1 MGIPSYFSYIIK
13 NYPNI
18 IRKFNKCEPFQHLFM
33 DCNSIVYDAYKTV
46 EKRHIKKPIDSSKIE
61 SLLLNI
67 VVENIKNYIH
77 FISPKHS
84 VFITFDGVAP
94 FAKMSQQRT
103 RRYKSDF
110 MSSLEKKPKLW
121 NTTAITPGTI
131 FMNNL
136 SARIYSEFINKET
149 QYNVKQIL
157 VSCADKPG
165 EGEHKLFQY
174 IRENPNKENNIAVY
188 GLDSDLIMLSI
199 FHLQYSKHIF
209 VFREAPE
216 FKSVLSEEIKD
227 PTEKLFLDIELLS
240 SCIFNE
246 MGSGHTMKVVY
257 DYIFICFLLGNDF
270 LPHFPSLNI
279 RTHGIR
285 ILIDTYFNAIGKYEN
300 RSLVNVNNG
309 KIQWK
314 WVKVFFNELAKQEH
328 QLLLNE
334 YSARNKMDGR
344 IWADNTEEEKEMIIL
359 NLPVIY
365 RQDEKYISPDDA
377 GWEKRYYKQLFDI
390 NPTEENIKSICV
402 NYLEGL
408 EWVFKYYTKSCPD
421 WKWKYKYSYPPLMSD
436 LVKYIPQSETEF
448 IKDHVFNTPFHPY
461 LQLSYV
467 LPYSQQN
474 LLPDEISAFLRTNFL
489 EYYPQK
495 YTFKWAFCRYFWEAH
510 ALLPSVSTAKL
521 HEWDNRWSNKRKT
534 K

>member
-46 EKRHIKKPIDSSKIE
+46 EKRHMKIPIHSSKIE

-77 FISPKHS
+77 FISPKHT

-110 MSSLEKKPKLW
+110 MANLEKKPKLW
-121 NTTAITPGTI
+121 NTTAITPGTV
-131 FMNNL
+131 FMNTL
-136 SARIYSEFINKET
+136 SNRIYSEFTNKESEFK
-149 QYNVKQIL
+149 VKQIL
-157 VSCADKPG
+157 ISCADKEG

-174 IRENPNKENNIAVY
+174 IRENPLKQDNVAVY

-199 FHLQYSKHIF
+199 FHLQYLKQIF

-216 FKSVLSEEIKD
+216 FKSVLSEDVKD

-240 SCIFNE
+240 SSIFNE
-246 MGSGHTMKVVY
+246 MGSGHTMQIVY

-270 LPHFPSLNI
+270 LPHFPCLNI
-279 RTHGIR
+279 RTHGIG
-285 ILIDTYFNAIGKYEN
+285 ILLDTYRNKIGKHQN
-300 RSLVNVNNG
+300 MCLVNMNNG

-314 WVKVFFNELAKQEH
+314 WVKVFFSELARREH

-334 YSARNKMDGR
+334 YSARDKMDGR
-344 IWADNTEEEKEMIIL
+344 IWADNTEEEKEMVIL

-365 RQDEKYISPDDA
+365 RQDEKYISPDNA

-390 NPTEENIKSICV
+390 NPTEESVKSLCV

-421 WKWKYKYSYPPLMSD
+421 WKWKYKYSYPPLLSD
-436 LVKYIPQSETEF
+436 LVKYIPNMDTEF
-448 IKDHVFNTPFHPY
+448 IKDHVFNVPFHPY

-467 LPYSQQN
+467 LPYSQHR
-474 LLPDEISAFLRTNFL
+474 LLPDEIAGFLRTNFSA
-489 EYYPQK
+489 YYPEK

-510 ALLPSVSTAKL
+510 PELPEIHIGVL
-521 HEWDNRWSNKRKT
+521 ENWDSRFPT
-534 K
+534 MG

>member
-33 DCNSIVYDAYKTV
+33 DCNSIIYDAYKNI
-46 EKRHIKKPIDSSKIE
+46 EKSHMKTPIEISKIE
-61 SLLLNI
+61 FLLLND
-67 VVENIKNYIH
+67 VVENIKNHIR

-110 MSSLEKKPKLW
+110 TSSLENTNKLW
-121 NTTAITPGTI
+121 NTTAITPGTV
-131 FMNNL
+131 FMNSL
-136 SARIYSEFINKET
+136 SKRIYDEFLNKESEL
-149 QYNVKQIL
+149 NVENIL
-157 VSCADKPG
+157 VSCSDEPG
-165 EGEHKLFQY
+165 EGEHKIFKH
-174 IRENPNKENNIAVY
+174 IREVDMKQDNVAIY

-199 FHLQYSKHIF
+199 FHLQYLKNIF

-216 FKSVLSEEIKD
+216 FKSVLVGDIRN

-240 SCIFNE
+240 SSIFNE
-246 MGSGHTMKVVY
+246 MGSMNHMKTVY

-270 LPHFPSLNI
+270 LPHFPCLNI
-279 RTHGIR
+279 RTHGTQ
-285 ILIDTYFNAIGKYEN
+285 ILIDVYRNHIGKHKN
-300 RSLVNVNNG
+300 RGLVSVIDG

-314 WVKVFFNELAKQEH
+314 WVKLYLNELAKQEH

-334 YSARNKMDGR
+334 YSVRDKMDGR
-344 IWADNTEEEKEMIIL
+344 IWAENTDDEKALLLL

-365 RQDEKYISPDDA
+365 RQDEKYIAPNDK
-377 GWEKRYYKQLFDI
+377 GWETRYYKRLLTITPD
-390 NPTEENIKSICV
+390 ERSIKGVCV

-408 EWVFKYYTKSCPD
+408 EWVFKYYTNGCPD
-421 WKWKYKYSYPPLMSD
+421 WKWKYHYSYPPLLKD
-436 LVKYIPQSETEF
+436 LIRFIPERNTDF
-448 IKDHVFNTPFHPY
+448 IKDHVDNQPFTPY

-467 LPYSQQN
+467 LPYSQFG
-474 LLPDEISAFLRTNFL
+474 LLPPKIEDFLKTNYSA
-489 EYYPQK
+489 YYPRK
-495 YTFKWAFCRYFWEAH
+495 YGFKWAFCRYFWEAH
-510 ALLPSVSTAKL
+510 PELPEIHIGLLENWNSRFPTMAK
-521 HEWDNRWSNKRKT
+521 
-534 K
+534 